1 MRTASRPRSS
11 RAGET
16 STISANTCSVSPA
29 RTGLSQ
35 RSLSIP
41 GEPMPQA
48 RKVPVSTNSPK
59 VSAAVW

>member
-1 MRTASRPRSS
+1 MRTASRPPSCL
-11 RAGET
+11 AGDT
-16 STISANTCSVSPA
+16 STILANTCSVSPA

-48 RKVPVSTNSPK
+48 RNVPVSTNSPK
-59 VSAAVW
+59 VTEAVW